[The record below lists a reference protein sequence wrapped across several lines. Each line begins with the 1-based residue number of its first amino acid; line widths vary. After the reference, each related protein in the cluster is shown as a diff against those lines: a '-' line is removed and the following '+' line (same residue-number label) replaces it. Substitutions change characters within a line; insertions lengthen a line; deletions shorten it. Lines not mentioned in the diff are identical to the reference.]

1 MITVTV
7 EQKQGAAT
15 RQMKVSAPSI
25 ERALQISGSGKPDTD
40 VRVVFPIDAE
50 EFFAPT
56 TRGGIDYESMT
67 PEEIEGAYEAGLP
80 GALEAWMDF
89 LKDDL
94 GDGAYETYAYE
105 HALI

>member
-1 MITVTV
+1 
-7 EQKQGAAT
+7 
-15 RQMKVSAPSI
+15 
-25 ERALQISGSGKPDTD
+25 
-40 VRVVFPIDAE
+40 
-50 EFFAPT
+50 
-56 TRGGIDYESMT
+56 MT